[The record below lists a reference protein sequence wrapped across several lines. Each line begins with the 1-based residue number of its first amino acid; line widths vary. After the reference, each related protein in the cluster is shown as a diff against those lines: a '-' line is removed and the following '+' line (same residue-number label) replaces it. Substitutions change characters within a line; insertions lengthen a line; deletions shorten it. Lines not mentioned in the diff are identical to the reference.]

1 MTFPIY
7 GKKWLLVWYG
17 QILVCW
23 DDYSKPP
30 TSSQYVVAAMFD
42 MSRPKSEHDFLIQ
55 FWGWDMEKIQ
65 KTQLDTAATI
75 ISIGI
80 YIYIHIKIYLYLYI
94 CIHIHNTVYTV
105 SLKPGVNLCPMGCSE
120 LLGTPPTTCSVSPS
134 SRCVKLDAWCSLH
147 FLVYIW
153 WPCPLVYIACWLV
166 GLSSYSPCKLPIFR
180 SIS

>member
-1 MTFPIY
+1 MYLGLSKKWRPKFAKWWLSGKPWDFEVLNFPTLSGWWLTYSSEKYELLVCWDDDIPNIW
-7 GKKWLLVWYG
+7 KKWLLVWYG

-55 FWGWDMEKIQ
+55 FWGWDMAKIQ

-94 CIHIHNTVYTV
+94 YMYTY
-105 SLKPGVNLCPMGCSE
+105 
-120 LLGTPPTTCSVSPS
+120 T
-134 SRCVKLDAWCSLH
+134 
-147 FLVYIW
+147 
-153 WPCPLVYIACWLV
+153 
-166 GLSSYSPCKLPIFR
+166 
-180 SIS
+180 